1 MLMRDIYC
9 SANILLKQH
18 GPAAKSY
25 AIQRVQELRA
35 SGDEKGAW
43 VWMASST
50 RPRCWNRVNHQR
62 GKQPIN
68 QRPRAIT
75 TSREKPMGT
84 AG

>member
-35 SGDEKGAW
+35 SGDEKGAL
-43 VWMASST
+43 VWM
-50 RPRCWNRVNHQR
+50 
-62 GKQPIN
+62 GIGD
-68 QRPRAIT
+68 AIAVLELSGPPEGQT
-75 TSREKPMGT
+75 IH
-84 AG
+84 